1 MVIDGIM
8 VHDLFMVDGLCD
20 DLCMELV
27 CIVIYD
33 NLGVILQNLYL
44 IYLLFYAFMFHALN
58 GLLKNFESQ
67 NDLKLIKF

>member
-8 VHDLFMVDGLCD
+8 VHDFFMVDGLCD

-33 NLGVILQNLYL
+33 NLGVILLNLYL
-44 IYLLFYAFMFHALN
+44 ICLLLYAFMFHALN
-58 GLLKNFESQ
+58 GLLK
-67 NDLKLIKF
+67 KF